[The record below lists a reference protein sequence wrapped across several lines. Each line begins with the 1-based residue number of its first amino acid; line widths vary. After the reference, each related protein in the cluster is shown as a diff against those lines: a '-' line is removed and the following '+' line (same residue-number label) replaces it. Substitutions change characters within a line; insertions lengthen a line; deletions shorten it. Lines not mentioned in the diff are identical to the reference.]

1 MLLELPISE
10 VLLEGKEEESA
21 EGGREAEWW
30 ENNKEFSTNFI
41 KTGEKEYNV
50 GEVEGGVVPK
60 LPVEGKGA
68 WYHPR
73 EAGYVLM

>member
-1 MLLELPISE
+1 MVGKIS
-10 VLLEGKEEESA
+10 
-21 EGGREAEWW
+21 
-30 ENNKEFSTNFI
+30 KEFSMNFI
-41 KTGEKEYNV
+41 QTGEKEYNV
-50 GEVEGGVVPK
+50 GEVGGGGGVVPK